1 MKTMKRIVLFFL
13 ALTLTVAASAQHY
26 DITKLVEIADV
37 ESNDQSILSVF
48 SIPDENGQVTCFLCV
63 GTMGMGDEIIQI
75 HVDPVN
81 MLFIP
86 LGSTREEVMQTLE
99 RLKQHFSEP
108 DGTSAEVTG
117 CFAPAIPNG
126 NRETVTVTTRKVL
139 FGKKLEFK
147 LERDGVTRATYVS
160 RSDFKTLMVN
170 VKLNKRWLPE

>member
-1 MKTMKRIVLFFL
+1 MKRIALFFL
-13 ALTLTVAASAQHY
+13 ALTLAVAASAQKY
-26 DITKLVEIADV
+26 DITKLVEIAEV

-48 SIPDENGQVTCFLCV
+48 SIPDESGQPVCFLCV
-63 GTMGMGDEIIQI
+63 GSMGLGDEIIQI
-75 HVDPVN
+75 DFDPIN
-81 MLFIP
+81 KLFIP
-86 LGSTREEVMQTLE
+86 LGLTRAEIMETLE
-99 RLKQHFSEP
+99 GLKQHFEEP
-108 DGTSAEVTG
+108 AGTSFEVTG

-147 LERDGVTRATYVS
+147 LERDGVIRATYVS

>member
-108 DGTSAEVTG
+108 DDTTVEVTG
-117 CFAPAIPNG
+117 CFAPAVPDG
-126 NRETVTVTTRKVL
+126 SRVTVTITPRK
-139 FGKKLEFK
+139 FIFSKKLEFK
-147 LERDGVTRATYVS
+147 LERDGVTRAAYVS
-160 RSDFKTLMVN
+160 RSDFNNLIVN